1 MINLISRKVLR
12 YLLKCG
18 VVDNNEDECSH
29 YLYGIEITISSLLNI
44 FLIMSIGTL
53 LGCIQYSFVFL
64 FVFISLRHMTGGYHA
79 KTYFKCNFSLCVI
92 FCFDIFVAKYIG
104 QYINK
109 TICIIILMICTLIAL
124 IYCPIVNENK
134 QVKEELRPIYKI
146 LSLMLTYIYGGI
158 GILLIPSTNKIGII
172 IILTI
177 FLIYLLVIVARVIEG
192 GEKYGKKEC

>member
-79 KTYFKCNFSLCVI
+79 KSYFKCNFSLCVI
-92 FCFDIFVAKYIG
+92 FVFDIFTAKYIW

-109 TICIIILMICTLIAL
+109 TICIIIL
-124 IYCPIVNENK
+124 N
-134 QVKEELRPIYKI
+134 
-146 LSLMLTYIYGGI
+146 
-158 GILLIPSTNKIGII
+158 STRWKVLPTAWGPR
-172 IILTI
+172 
-177 FLIYLLVIVARVIEG
+177 YRARRSSARWRSAPWG
-192 GEKYGKKEC
+192 RR